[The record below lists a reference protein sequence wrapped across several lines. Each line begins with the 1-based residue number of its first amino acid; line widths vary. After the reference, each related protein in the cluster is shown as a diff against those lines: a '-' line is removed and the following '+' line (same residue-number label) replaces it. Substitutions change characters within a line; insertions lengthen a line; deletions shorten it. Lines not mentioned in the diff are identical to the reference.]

1 MVSFLS
7 AHVRAKD
14 ATCYPMEGAVIS
26 LTLRTTV
33 GSRGQF
39 RKDARAHCGPRRL
52 PRAGS
57 RHFSSFL
64 GKERVGL
71 RKETAC
77 FSALCDRV
85 LHTGCSSSACPPWG
99 RRAAPRRPALHTGAT
114 GLLGGGIRR
123 FPPAPS
129 SISHDPL
136 PLISVSYLL
145 LHSSKQFEGKMKYR
159 TEKRQKNLNKT
170 KQNWLHLKCPQG
182 LRIRMKTQEAG
193 RRETE
198 DTRPPAATGLA
209 LSLTHFPNPGSCRER
224 RDLGRPNS
232 N

>member
-7 AHVRAKD
+7 TRVRAKD
-14 ATCYPMEGAVIS
+14 ATCYPMVGAVIS

-39 RKDARAHCGPRRL
+39 LKDARAHCGPRRL

-99 RRAAPRRPALHTGAT
+99 RRAAPRRPALHTGADWPPWGRYSSLPPGSIVHFPRPSAPHFSFVSAVAFFKT
-114 GLLGGGIRR
+114 IRR
-123 FPPAPS
+123 ENEIA
-129 SISHDPL
+129 
-136 PLISVSYLL
+136 Y
-145 LHSSKQFEGKMKYR
+145 
-159 TEKRQKNLNKT
+159 
-170 KQNWLHLKCPQG
+170 
-182 LRIRMKTQEAG
+182 
-193 RRETE
+193 
-198 DTRPPAATGLA
+198 
-209 LSLTHFPNPGSCRER
+209 
-224 RDLGRPNS
+224 
-232 N
+232 